1 MQMDTKNDEVNGTV
15 RDINSPHDE
24 EDNFEGLQKFLSL
37 PESNIKPILGR
48 LQMNKTNTVEDTYDR
63 SNSNIT
69 ESIFPTALSVMS

>member
-1 MQMDTKNDEVNGTV
+1 MQMDTKNGEVNGNV
-15 RDINSPHDE
+15 RDINSPHD

-63 SNSNIT
+63 SNSNIN